1 MARLFLALREY
12 SSCAGKITEKLHYFL
27 TNDMGC
33 KGAWFL
39 LVAAVSLT
47 CVSGDTLLLE
57 SQILNQTDESTINS
71 LTNTAGLVSN
81 THLSHLKNIET
92 KEIRPKTTNL
102 IEKITSIA
110 SSQISTGFPDSLIPT
125 PSYPFCTTGPGCN
138 VFQRPSS
145 TSPTSGVEMRVTD
158 EVASTFLEL
167 ETQNSHTSI
176 SIDHQVPTNI
186 SVSKNSSNITNE
198 DIDECRFM
206 SFEEWKRQKQEEAA
220 AESVSA
226 SSASAASSADLLSS
240 HTLAKVNTSTVD
252 TTYSS
257 PSNIAQEEDQGRVY
271 KKKFNYAS
279 SDCAATIMKANS
291 EAKGALAILHENKDS
306 YLLNQCSSSN
316 KYVIIELCQDILV
329 SEVVMGNFEFF
340 SSMFKDIRIS
350 VSDQFPATK
359 WEVLGEFEAENVRDL
374 QVFTV
379 RNPLIWARYLKLE
392 IVSHYG
398 NEFYCPISVVR
409 VHGKTMME
417 EFKEEQ
423 KGVDQVPSMNITIAT
438 DVANITTQNLNNYS
452 TRDDECRVILPHL
465 LLHEFLQDINGTDQY
480 CAAVAVD
487 REVKT
492 IETTA
497 TTQESIYKNIM
508 KRLSLL
514 ESNATLSLLYI
525 EEQSKLLSTAF
536 TNLERRQTS
545 TFNDLVQ
552 SFNITMLSQVKI
564 MKEAYE
570 RIQKEATMLL
580 QNQENRYR
588 GGLSDA
594 NYKLGML
601 ANDLRFHKRIIIF
614 NTLIIICLLVY
625 VVLTRDTAIG
635 DYITKEKRSQ
645 RWGQFTVSKK
655 SALKRKSR
663 KRAN

>member
-1 MARLFLALREY
+1 M
-12 SSCAGKITEKLHYFL
+12 
-27 TNDMGC
+27 
-33 KGAWFL
+33 
-39 LVAAVSLT
+39 
-47 CVSGDTLLLE
+47 
-57 SQILNQTDESTINS
+57 NQMDESTINS
-71 LTNTAGLVSN
+71 LTNAAGLVSN
-81 THLSHLKNIET
+81 THLFHLKNIET
-92 KEIRPKTTNL
+92 KEKQPETSNF
-102 IEKITSIA
+102 IERITSIA
-110 SSQISTGFPDSLIPT
+110 PSQISTGFPDTLIPT

-145 TSPTSGVEMRVTD
+145 TSPTSGVEMLVTE

-167 ETQNSHTSI
+167 ETQNSHSSI

-186 SVSKNSSNITNE
+186 SVSKNSSNATIE
-198 DIDECRFM
+198 DVDECRFM

-226 SSASAASSADLLSS
+226 SSASAASNADLLSS

-257 PSNIAQEEDQGRVY
+257 PSNMAQEEDQGRVY

-306 YLLNQCSSSN
+306 YLLNQCSSFN

-350 VSDQFPATK
+350 VSDQFPAMK

-379 RNPLIWARYLKLE
+379 KNPLIWARYLKLE

-423 KGVDQVPSMNITIAT
+423 KGVDQVPTMNVTITN
-438 DVANITTQNLNNYS
+438 DMANITTQNLNNYS
-452 TRDDECRVILPHL
+452 TRDDECRVVLPHL

-552 SFNITMLSQVKI
+552 SFNITMSSQVKI

-601 ANDLRFHKRIIIF
+601 ANDLRFHKRITIF
-614 NTLIIICLLVY
+614 NTVIIVCLLVY
-625 VVLTRDTAIG
+625 VVLTRDTAID
-635 DYITKEKRSQ
+635 DYVTKEKRSH
-645 RWGQFTVSKK
+645 RWGQFTVRKK
-655 SALKRKSR
+655 SAFKKKPRD
-663 KRAN
+663 KRAS

>member
-1 MARLFLALREY
+1 MCRKHHRE
-12 SSCAGKITEKLHYFL
+12 APPLL

-33 KGAWFL
+33 KGAWLL

-47 CVSGDTLLLE
+47 CACGDLLLKE
-57 SQILNQTDESTINS
+57 NQRLDQMENHIINS
-71 LTNTAGLVSN
+71 LSNTAGLVSN
-81 THLSHLKNIET
+81 THLFHLKSIET
-92 KEIRPKTTNL
+92 KEKQTKSPNS
-102 IEKITSIA
+102 IETITSLA
-110 SSQISTGFPDSLIPT
+110 SLQISTGFADTLMPT
-125 PSYPFCTTGPGCN
+125 PSYPFCTTGPGCD

-145 TSPTSGVEMRVTD
+145 TSPTSGVEVFVTD
-158 EVASTFLEL
+158 EVASDLLEL
-167 ETQNSHTSI
+167 ETENSHSSI
-176 SIDHQVPTNI
+176 AIDHQVPTNI
-186 SVSKNSSNITNE
+186 SVSKNASNATIG
-198 DIDECRFM
+198 DVDECRFM

-226 SSASAASSADLLSS
+226 SSASAASNADVLSS
-240 HTLAKVNTSTVD
+240 HTPARANTSTVV
-252 TTYSS
+252 SS
-257 PSNIAQEEDQGRVY
+257 SSGLAEIVQDEDQGRVY

-374 QVFTV
+374 QVFAV
-379 RNPLIWARYLKLE
+379 KNPLIWARYLKLE

-423 KGVDQVPSMNITIAT
+423 KGVDQVPETTMNVSIANAMTNITAH
-438 DVANITTQNLNNYS
+438 LNDSSN
-452 TRDDECRVILPHL
+452 RNDECRVVLPHL

-545 TFNDLVQ
+545 TFNDLVE

-564 MKEAYE
+564 MKEAYQ
-570 RIQKEATMLL
+570 RIEKEATILL

-594 NYKLGML
+594 NYKLGIL
-601 ANDLRFHKRIIIF
+601 ANDLRFHKRITIF
-614 NTLIIICLLVY
+614 NTLIILCLVVY
-625 VVLTRDTAIG
+625 VVLTRDTAIE
-635 DYITKEKRSQ
+635 DFVTRERRPH
-645 RWGQFTVSKK
+645 RWGQFTVKKK
-655 SALKRKSR
+655 SALKTKRKP
-663 KRAN
+663 RA